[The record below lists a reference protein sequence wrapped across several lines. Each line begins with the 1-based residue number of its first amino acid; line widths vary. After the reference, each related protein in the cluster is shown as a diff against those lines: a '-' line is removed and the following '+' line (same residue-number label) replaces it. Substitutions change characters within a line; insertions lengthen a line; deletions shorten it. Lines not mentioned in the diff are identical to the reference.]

1 MSETNPLLSSVRSV
15 TGGIMRNPTA
25 KELAAEQNCH
35 EKGEQ
40 QSGKRKGINRK
51 LRTEG
56 AMPFHVKE
64 GLRCSSYRK

>member
-1 MSETNPLLSSVRSV
+1 
-15 TGGIMRNPTA
+15 MRNPTA